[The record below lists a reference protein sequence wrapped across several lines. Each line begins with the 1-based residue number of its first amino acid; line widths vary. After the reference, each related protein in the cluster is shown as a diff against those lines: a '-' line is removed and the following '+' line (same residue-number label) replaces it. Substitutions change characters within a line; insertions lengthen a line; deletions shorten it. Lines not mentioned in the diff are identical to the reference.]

1 VPQEPTYNIPTFG
14 EEAAAEAGAAATN
27 APPVAPAPAS
37 TNAPAASTNAPAAP
51 PPEEKKQAAKAT
63 DKGFKVVDVEKDD
76 ERNKYPVVKA
86 VRAMYC
92 EAYRVKYAALLSA
105 AMFVEIEKL
114 SLQAEALK
122 APEKLKE
129 LQALANTIVQ
139 KCNAMCAT
147 QELTEVA
154 RNVSGLKRSFDTAKA
169 EAASLAAIKKQE
181 AIEKERLRRREEE
194 EAKKRKEAEELAERT
209 KADCEKIAG
218 IEAANIILLKGMR
231 FDSATR
237 KLRLIESE
245 LATDGGKEAMLV
257 SLERVRRIEEAIK
270 FVSNNI
276 QGYKSPKGWLIEAVE
291 PKTLTVSSKKIT
303 WEEVFTTRMEVV
315 NELFN
320 VTIFNSELTKNMR
333 VRDRTR
339 LEVSGALCLWT
350 YYREIPAAV
359 ERAKQIA
366 TKANQEFTSDGEK
379 NKKLLPGLLE

>member
-1 VPQEPTYNIPTFG
+1 
-14 EEAAAEAGAAATN
+14 
-27 APPVAPAPAS
+27 
-37 TNAPAASTNAPAAP
+37 
-51 PPEEKKQAAKAT
+51 
-63 DKGFKVVDVEKDD
+63 
-76 ERNKYPVVKA
+76 
-86 VRAMYC
+86 MYC

-105 AMFVEIEKL
+105 AMLVEIEKL

-129 LQALANTIVQ
+129 LQALANTIAQ
-139 KCNAMCAT
+139 KCNAMGLK

-154 RNVSGLKRSFDTAKA
+154 RSVSGLKRSLDSVKA
-169 EAASLAAIKKQE
+169 EASSLVAIKKQE
-181 AIEKERLRRREEE
+181 AIEQERVRKREEE
-194 EAKKRKEAEELAERT
+194 EAKKKKEAEELAAKV

-218 IEAANIILLKGMR
+218 VEAANILLLKAMR
-231 FDSATR
+231 FDSAMR
-237 KLRLIESE
+237 KLRLTEDE
-245 LATDGGKEAMLV
+245 LTTDGGKEAGMV
-257 SLERVRRIEEAIK
+257 ALERVRRIEEAIK
-270 FVSNNI
+270 YVMNNI
-276 QGYKSPKGWLIEAVE
+276 QGYKSPKGWLIEAVD

-320 VTIFNSELTKNMR
+320 VTIFNPERTKGMR

-359 ERAKQIA
+359 ERARQVTKDA
-366 TKANQEFTSDGEK
+366 TKDFSSDTEK